1 MDDSLPALAKKSRR
15 MVDLHT
21 HLLPGLDDGATDVAA
36 SVEMARSL
44 VSDGVTVV
52 CGTPHVRDDYPTT
65 AEAMGA
71 ALAAVRNAVA
81 DEGLRIDVRGG
92 GELAL
97 ERLPRLEPE
106 ARRAFGLGG
115 NPNLLLL
122 ETPYASW
129 PLDLP
134 RTCAQL
140 RREGIVPVLAH
151 PERNPSVQEHPEIL
165 EDVVRGGAV
174 IQVTAASVDGSLG
187 QAHGVVRAQLDR
199 L

>member
-1 MDDSLPALAKKSRR
+1 

-52 CGTPHVRDDYPTT
+52 CDTPHVRDDYPTT

-106 ARRAFGLGG
+106 ARRAFGLWRQ
-115 NPNLLLL
+115 PEPAPARDPVRELAAR
-122 ETPYASW
+122 PS
-129 PLDLP
+129 PS
-134 RTCAQL
+134 RAQL

-165 EDVVRGGAV
+165 EDSYGRV
-174 IQVTAASVDGSLG
+174 L
-187 QAHGVVRAQLDR
+187 
-199 L
+199 